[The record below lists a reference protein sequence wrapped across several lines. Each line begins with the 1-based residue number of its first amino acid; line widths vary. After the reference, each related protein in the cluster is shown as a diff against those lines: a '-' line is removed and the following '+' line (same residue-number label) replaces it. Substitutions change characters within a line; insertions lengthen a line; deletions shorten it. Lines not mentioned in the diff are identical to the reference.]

1 MLAVALALLLTPVAQ
16 AQVLLAARVA
26 VDDKAVATMPGQ
38 LTVPLD
44 EARAQLT
51 QARHLRDEAA
61 NQPGDE
67 ARMPLAAYKQ
77 RLLDWLVDL
86 RGDKVKR
93 IEELLALQNTPRF
106 KVGDDLLVQALDSA
120 TPHSA
125 LQVDALRD
133 EIDGLKESLAAAE
146 ASFRATQTEMQDLQG
161 QLKSR
166 AAAARLVSDPPPALR
181 SDANGT
187 SVKDKWD
194 VADLQHLTAETE
206 LAVTALTQQSLKL
219 RIAALSVR
227 IEDLEAVVGRV
238 LPSQRLSGDDLATQ
252 RQRVRAERDRL
263 TAETILVTKRYA
275 QHRAERDR
283 LDARGQALGAD
294 AIQQAGFL
302 ESAVKTDNAILKGL
316 DDLQVL
322 TGVSGDSWEQRYV
335 VSSGA
340 DPEQR
345 RAALTTLRELQ
356 HKLTERRSASHA
368 RQEALRTEIR
378 EQRMRIDN
386 LGPDGQAPGGETA
399 RLDLLLQQAA
409 MDERVELAATRLE
422 RQVSRWLA
430 DFDDAKDDSFGR
442 AVWLGS
448 RVKDLLAR
456 VWQQELFVAEDVS
469 EVDGRR
475 VSVQY
480 GVTVGKSIGIVAV
493 FALGY
498 WLLSRLSRF
507 VQHQMVRRLKVSHQ
521 LASVTRRWSMIV
533 LCIALGVLVLNLARV
548 PLSVFAFFGGALAI
562 GVGFGAQTVI
572 KNFISGLI
580 VLLERKVRVG
590 DVVELGGIK
599 GRVTA
604 VDLRAT
610 TVQGDNGEEALIPNA
625 NFVENQVV
633 NWTYS
638 NQQVRR
644 ELQVGVAYGCD
655 LGLTEALFLAAAA
668 AHAHVLSDPAPEV
681 FFEAFGDSALTVVLV
696 YWVELDSSVS
706 PRRIASDLRH
716 DIYQRLA
723 TAGIAIPFPQREVHV
738 KFAESVAVRSPHER
752 HWRPV
757 HAI

>member
-1 MLAVALALLLTPVAQ
+1 
-16 AQVLLAARVA
+16 
-26 VDDKAVATMPGQ
+26 
-38 LTVPLD
+38 
-44 EARAQLT
+44 
-51 QARHLRDEAA
+51 
-61 NQPGDE
+61 
-67 ARMPLAAYKQ
+67 
-77 RLLDWLVDL
+77 
-86 RGDKVKR
+86 
-93 IEELLALQNTPRF
+93 
-106 KVGDDLLVQALDSA
+106 
-120 TPHSA
+120 
-125 LQVDALRD
+125 
-133 EIDGLKESLAAAE
+133 
-146 ASFRATQTEMQDLQG
+146 
-161 QLKSR
+161 
-166 AAAARLVSDPPPALR
+166 
-181 SDANGT
+181 
-187 SVKDKWD
+187 
-194 VADLQHLTAETE
+194 
-206 LAVTALTQQSLKL
+206 
-219 RIAALSVR
+219 
-227 IEDLEAVVGRV
+227 
-238 LPSQRLSGDDLATQ
+238 
-252 RQRVRAERDRL
+252 
-263 TAETILVTKRYA
+263 
-275 QHRAERDR
+275 
-283 LDARGQALGAD
+283 
-294 AIQQAGFL
+294 
-302 ESAVKTDNAILKGL
+302 
-316 DDLQVL
+316 
-322 TGVSGDSWEQRYV
+322 
-335 VSSGA
+335 
-340 DPEQR
+340 
-345 RAALTTLRELQ
+345 
-356 HKLTERRSASHA
+356 
-368 RQEALRTEIR
+368 
-378 EQRMRIDN
+378 
-386 LGPDGQAPGGETA
+386 
-399 RLDLLLQQAA
+399 
-409 MDERVELAATRLE
+409 
-422 RQVSRWLA
+422 
-430 DFDDAKDDSFGR
+430 
-442 AVWLGS
+442 
-448 RVKDLLAR
+448 LLAR